1 VSEEAVEKMATPAR
15 DVQKVRGRGLRT
27 PWANVLT
34 TVMALAVVVATLI
47 MPPTAWVN
55 SSDNAGASSDT
66 PSCSFD
72 NGSLPLVTGI
82 TAGSS
87 VSVNCTGEKPNQ
99 LVAVAQASLLIGLIP
114 GVSSL
119 FGSTSGDQSKLL
131 SLLKGLPSELA
142 ALGEITPG
150 SLHFVTT
157 DSTGALDYTYVV
169 PPFWA
174 LDHNASCPPSPQQFA
189 EGVIGCALV
198 LIDVNTVGLLPNGYA
213 LLSWESNLL
222 SAVPLAQKPTVAV
235 TPTTAAPG
243 STVSL
248 SDVDGSTT
256 YWWLATLA
264 YLEGLLSG
272 GAAAPV
278 LSVTVDGQPAI
289 TDAAVSPAT
298 YSNEML
304 TPPRLSGTFTVP
316 SGVPPGPQTVTVSL
330 QASLLG
336 VSVPQSASTTLDV
349 S

>member
-1 VSEEAVEKMATPAR
+1 
-15 DVQKVRGRGLRT
+15 
-27 PWANVLT
+27 VLT
-34 TVMALAVVVATLI
+34 TVVALAVVVATLI
-47 MPPTAWVN
+47 MPPTSWVN
-55 SSDNAGASSDT
+55 SSDNAGASADT

-72 NGSLPLVTGI
+72 NGSLPLVTGV
-82 TAGSS
+82 TAGST
-87 VSVNCTGEKPNQ
+87 VSVNCTGEKPDQ

-119 FGSTSGDQSKLL
+119 FGTSSGDQSKLL

-150 SLHFVTT
+150 SLHFATT
-157 DSTGALDYTYVV
+157 DSAGDLNYDYVV
-169 PPFWA
+169 PQFWA

-198 LIDVNTVGLLPNGYA
+198 LIDVNTVGLLPGGYT
-213 LLSWESNLL
+213 LLSWQSNLL
-222 SAVPLAQKPTVAV
+222 SAVPLTQQPTVAV
-235 TPTTAAPG
+235 SPTTAAPG

-248 SDVDGSTT
+248 SDVAGSTT

-272 GAAAPV
+272 GASAPA
-278 LSVTVDGQPAI
+278 LTVTVDGQPAI
-289 TDAAVSPAT
+289 TDATVSPAT
-298 YSNEML
+298 YRNETL

-316 SGVPPGPQTVTVSL
+316 SGLPPGPQTVKVSL

-336 VSVPQSASTTLDV
+336 VSVPQSASTTIDV

>member
-1 VSEEAVEKMATPAR
+1 
-15 DVQKVRGRGLRT
+15 
-27 PWANVLT
+27 
-34 TVMALAVVVATLI
+34 MALAVVVATVTI
-47 MPPTAWVN
+47 PSTAWVN
-55 SSDNAGASSDT
+55 SSDSAGASAST

-87 VSVNCTGEKPNQ
+87 VSVSCTGEQPNQ

-114 GVSSL
+114 GVGSL
-119 FGSTSGDQSKLL
+119 FGGSAGDQSKLL

-142 ALGEITPG
+142 ALGEITPS

-157 DSTGALDYTYVV
+157 DSAGNLDYTYVV

-198 LIDVNTVGLLPNGYA
+198 LIDVNTVGLLPGGYA

-222 SAVPLAQKPTVAV
+222 SAVPLTQKPTVAV
-235 TPTTAAPG
+235 SPTAAAPG

-248 SDVDGSTT
+248 SDVPGATT

-264 YLEGLLSG
+264 YLEGILSG
-272 GAAAPV
+272 GAAAPT
-278 LSVTVDGQPAI
+278 LTVTVDGQTA
-289 TDAAVSPAT
+289 TNDASVSPAT
-298 YSNEML
+298 YSNGTL
-304 TPPRLSGTFTVP
+304 TPPQLSGTFTVP
-316 SGVPPGPQTVTVSL
+316 SGVPPGAQTVTVSL

-336 VSVPQSASTTLDV
+336 VSVPQSASTTIDV